1 MVQLYCRSSG
11 TFCRQGTLPFAPY
24 QRRSIDIRSG
34 GNPGL
39 CTDRFSV
46 FNANYYCN
54 RYVIGRK
61 EAGTILDYWEEADCN
76 LISGES
82 MIRQFLYGKNFFMDE
97 FVVPFHIRHLGPRQS
112 IVLDCGSKFNDV
124 VNEPLPKSIILAHQ
138 YAQMLESGRYS
149 TVLELAKAL
158 KLDRSY
164 VARTLSLV
172 NLAPDIIVAVMQ
184 GKTPPQMTLAKAVNN
199 LPEDWQEQRELFGMS
214 S

>member
-1 MVQLYCRSSG
+1 MGKLEK
-11 TFCRQGTLPFAPY
+11 
-24 QRRSIDIRSG
+24 DKD
-34 GNPGL
+34 GNP
-39 CTDRFSV
+39 
-46 FNANYYCN
+46 
-54 RYVIGRK
+54 VI
-61 EAGTILDYWEEADCN
+61 
-76 LISGES
+76 
-82 MIRQFLYGKNFFMDE
+82 
-97 FVVPFHIRHLGPRQS
+97 VVPFHIRHLGPRQS

-184 GKTPPQMTLAKAVNN
+184 GKTPPEMTLAKAVNT
-199 LPEDWQEQRELFGMS
+199 LPEDWQEQREMFDF
-214 S
+214 